1 MSEKVKVNFT
11 AKIKPVKPINDEF
24 TLCKCYVLALGKN
37 RNKSIILEAAVRDAL
52 PSLFNIPV
60 VGHVFVDGEGNHRL
74 GGHDMKLEKDADG
87 KYKFRM
93 LTVPYGTVPEDNE
106 VAYEEVI
113 EPNGETKTY
122 LTANI
127 ILWTGR
133 YPELKECVYNEDTWF
148 GQSMEIK
155 VKEIARGNMEEN
167 KDFMNINKF
176 SFSGLCL
183 LGKSDDENFH
193 YEPCFPEA
201 KVKPVEFESDES
213 FALEFET
220 MKAELAKCFTLK
232 TEAAKTGKVS
242 INADNT
248 VKFYQETTVKPV
260 INAVTQNSASSLSFA
275 ATYAARRDAI
285 CNALQG
291 FTVSNDLI
299 QTHCYLA
306 DFDDKYIY
314 VERYLSTKDNLQSSF
329 SKGRMTYE
337 IHADEKASIHES
349 SYTPMLVKWLTVGE
363 SMELDKQRDELATL
377 TAYKVNQETIE
388 KERQFNAVIEEFS
401 DLAEDDAFIML
412 TEKYRNFTA
421 TEFDAAKFTTECY
434 AIRGMNI
441 EPRSVLKIPISE
453 TKPKNS
459 KYGDFFDKHLEK

>member
-1 MSEKVKVNFT
+1 MCEIVKVNFT
-11 AKIKPVKPINDEF
+11 SKIKPVKPINDEF

-37 RNKSIILEAAVRDAL
+37 RNKSIILEAAVKDAL

-60 VGHVFVDGEGNHRL
+60 VGHVFVDEEGNRHL

-93 LTVPYGTVPEDNE
+93 LTVPYGTVPEDNDIT
-106 VAYEEVI
+106 YEEVT
-113 EPNGETKTY
+113 EPNGDTKTY

-155 VKEIARGNMEEN
+155 VKEIARGNTEED
-167 KDFMNINKF
+167 KDFMNIGKF

-201 KVKPVEFESDES
+201 KIKPVEFESNVS
-213 FALEFET
+213 FILAFET
-220 MKAELAKCFTLK
+220 MKAELSKCFTLK
-232 TEAAKTGKVS
+232 NEAAETEKASK
-242 INADNT
+242 NADKT
-248 VKFYQETTVKPV
+248 VKFITDTTVKPV
-260 INAVTQNSASSLSFA
+260 INAVTQNSASPALSFA
-275 ATYAARRDAI
+275 ATYIARRDAI
-285 CNALQG
+285 NNALQG

-314 VERYLSTKDNLQSSF
+314 VERYLSTKDNPLGSF
-329 SKGRMTYE
+329 SKGRMTYD
-337 IHADEKASIHES
+337 ISADEKTAIHES

-363 SMELDKQRDELATL
+363 SMALDKQRDELVAL
-377 TAYKVNQETIE
+377 TAYKVKQETME
-388 KERQFNAVIEEFS
+388 KERQFNAVI
-401 DLAEDDAFIML
+401 
-412 TEKYRNFTA
+412 
-421 TEFDAAKFTTECY
+421 
-434 AIRGMNI
+434 
-441 EPRSVLKIPISE
+441 
-453 TKPKNS
+453 
-459 KYGDFFDKHLEK
+459 